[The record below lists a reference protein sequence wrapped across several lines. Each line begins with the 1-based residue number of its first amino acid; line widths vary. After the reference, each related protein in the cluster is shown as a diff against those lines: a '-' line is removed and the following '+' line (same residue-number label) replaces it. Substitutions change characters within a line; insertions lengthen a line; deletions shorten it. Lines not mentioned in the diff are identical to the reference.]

1 MCPRGY
7 PRGQELTLEKAF
19 GSVLKEVRAR
29 KDLPQVELAEKC
41 DFDVTYISL
50 LERGRRQP
58 TLRAFITISK
68 GLGVSPVDLL
78 RKTVNKL

>member
-1 MCPRGY
+1 
-7 PRGQELTLEKAF
+7 LTLEKAF
-19 GSVLKEVRAR
+19 GAVLKRVRVGQ
-29 KDLPQVELAEKC
+29 DLTQLELAEKS

-58 TLRAFITISK
+58 SLKAFISIAK

-78 RKTVNKL
+78 RKTMKEL